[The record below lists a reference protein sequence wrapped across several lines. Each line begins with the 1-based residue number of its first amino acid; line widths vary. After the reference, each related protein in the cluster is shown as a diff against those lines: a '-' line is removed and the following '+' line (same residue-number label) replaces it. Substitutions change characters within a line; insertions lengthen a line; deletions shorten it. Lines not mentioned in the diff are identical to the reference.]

1 MSPTRPPGE
10 AGQRDAQD
18 GDSPGTPTAQE
29 QTMTQTSA
37 YILEEQVGLT
47 LADLC
52 RACATQTEWL
62 VELVEEGVL
71 SPSGGS
77 PEVWRF
83 TGVQLRHA
91 RVAVR
96 LQRDL
101 GVNPAGA
108 ALALQLMDEL
118 DALRGRLRAAGESD

>member
-1 MSPTRPPGE
+1 MSTAIGE
-10 AGQRDAQD
+10 QAMAHVSGF
-18 GDSPGTPTAQE
+18 
-29 QTMTQTSA
+29 
-37 YILEEQVGLT
+37 ILEEQTGLT

-52 RACATQTEWL
+52 RACGTPTELL

-71 SPSGGS
+71 SPHGES

-83 TGVQLRHA
+83 TGVHLRHA
-91 RVAVR
+91 RVAIR

-108 ALALQLMDEL
+108 ALALQLMEEL
-118 DALRGRLRAAGESD
+118 ETLRGRLRAIGAAA

>member
-1 MSPTRPPGE
+1 MTSFGNTGRE
-10 AGQRDAQD
+10 AFGQSTHV
-18 GDSPGTPTAQE
+18 GGF
-29 QTMTQTSA
+29 
-37 YILEEQVGLT
+37 ILEEQADLT

-52 RACATQTEWL
+52 RACGAQTGL
-62 VELVEEGVL
+62 VVELVEEGVL
-71 SPSGGS
+71 SPSGDG

-83 TGVQLRHA
+83 TGLQLRYA

-101 GVNPAGA
+101 GVNTAGA

-118 DALRGRLRAAGESD
+118 DALRGRLKSLGARI

>member
-1 MSPTRPPGE
+1 MTSFGNTV
-10 AGQRDAQD
+10 GQALGQSTHVS
-18 GDSPGTPTAQE
+18 GF
-29 QTMTQTSA
+29 
-37 YILEEQVGLT
+37 ILEEQADLT

-52 RACATQTEWL
+52 RACGAQSGL
-62 VELVEEGVL
+62 VVELVEEGVL
-71 SPSGGS
+71 NPSGNR

-83 TGVQLRHA
+83 TGLHLRYA

-118 DALRGRLRAAGESD
+118 DALRGRLKSLGALS